1 MSAPLLTNIDTL
13 LMVEKGNRGGICK
26 ATHRYAKTNNKYMKN
41 YDENN
46 ESLYIEY
53 LDTNNLYGWAI
64 SQKLPVNG
72 FKWAKNL
79 SKFNE
84 IFIKITMKKVI

>member
-1 MSAPLLTNIDTL
+1 
-13 LMVEKGNRGGICK
+13 MVEKGKRGEICK
-26 ATHRYAKTNNKYMKN
+26 ATHRYAKTNNEYMKN

-64 SQKLPVNG
+64 SQKLSVNG
-72 FKWAKNL
+72 FKWTKNL
-79 SKFNE
+79 SKFNGT
-84 IFIKITMKKVI
+84 FIKITMKKVI

>member
-1 MSAPLLTNIDTL
+1 
-13 LMVEKGNRGGICK
+13 MVEKGKRGEICK
-26 ATHRYAKTNNKYMKN
+26 ATHSYAKTNNKYMKN

-64 SQKLPVNG
+64 SQKLSVNG
-72 FKWAKNL
+72 FKWTKNL

-84 IFIKITMKKVI
+84 TFIKITMKKVI

>member
-1 MSAPLLTNIDTL
+1 
-13 LMVEKGNRGGICK
+13 MVEKGKRDEICK
-26 ATHRYAKTNNKYMKN
+26 ATNRYAKTNNKYMKN

-72 FKWAKNL
+72 FKWTKNL

-84 IFIKITMKKVI
+84 TFIKITMKKVI

>member
-1 MSAPLLTNIDTL
+1 
-13 LMVEKGNRGGICK
+13 MVEKGKRGEICK
-26 ATHRYAKTNNKYMKN
+26 ATYRYAKTNNKYMKN

-64 SQKLPVNG
+64 SQKLPMNG
-72 FKWAKNL
+72 FKWTKNL

-84 IFIKITMKKVI
+84 TFIKITMKKVI